1 MARSQCNK
9 KKTRRLRSTTA
20 ISPESSFGLRI
31 SATNS
36 QVPTRR
42 GRNSNTEYCVWF
54 FPGPLQRVTKRF
66 KHRILLC
73 SGFQSIITTRS
84 NSLVTHHTGTF
95 ALSTMTNNY
104 ENAEAQQAT
113 AAEMCQAAQGMLR
126 QVLEQNEQLSKLA
139 GAVCQTTEV
148 AELANALVTAIQRAV
163 HHHQHADGMAFA
175 IANECVAELRE
186 QVRKAIRAAV
196 EAAPEFVLEEADEKE
211 SLDLLEAILED
222 VFAEDALNL
231 VQKTE

>member
-1 MARSQCNK
+1 
-9 KKTRRLRSTTA
+9 
-20 ISPESSFGLRI
+20 
-31 SATNS
+31 
-36 QVPTRR
+36 
-42 GRNSNTEYCVWF
+42 
-54 FPGPLQRVTKRF
+54 
-66 KHRILLC
+66 
-73 SGFQSIITTRS
+73 
-84 NSLVTHHTGTF
+84 
-95 ALSTMTNNY
+95 MTNNY

-222 VFAEDALNL
+222 VFAEDALVL

>member
-1 MARSQCNK
+1 
-9 KKTRRLRSTTA
+9 
-20 ISPESSFGLRI
+20 
-31 SATNS
+31 
-36 QVPTRR
+36 
-42 GRNSNTEYCVWF
+42 
-54 FPGPLQRVTKRF
+54 
-66 KHRILLC
+66 
-73 SGFQSIITTRS
+73 
-84 NSLVTHHTGTF
+84 
-95 ALSTMTNNY
+95 MTNNY

-148 AELANALVTAIQRAV
+148 VELANALVTAIQRAV

-222 VFAEDALNL
+222 VFAEDALVL

>member
-20 ISPESSFGLRI
+20 ISPEFKSSFGLRI

-36 QVPTRR
+36 QVP
-42 GRNSNTEYCVWF
+42 
-54 FPGPLQRVTKRF
+54 
-66 KHRILLC
+66 
-73 SGFQSIITTRS
+73 SIITTRS

-148 AELANALVTAIQRAV
+148 VELANALVTAIQRAV

-222 VFAEDALNL
+222 VFAEDALVL